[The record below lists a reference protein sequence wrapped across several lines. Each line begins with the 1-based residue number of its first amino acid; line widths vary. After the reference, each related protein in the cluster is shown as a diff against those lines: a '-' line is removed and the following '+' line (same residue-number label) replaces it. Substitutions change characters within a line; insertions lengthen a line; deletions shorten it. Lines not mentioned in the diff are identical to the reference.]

1 MKRIVDVYV
10 ESISG
15 SGDYLKLELFND
27 EKIEL
32 TSSVQNIQDISKVY
46 TDFTQSFT
54 IPASTNNN
62 SVLHH
67 FYQSDVDIE
76 QTDTDPKLSKWN
88 FNFRIRTRIEIDLVP
103 FRTGTI
109 MLEKANIKNGSVDSY
124 TITFYGD
131 LVSLKDKFGDAKL
144 SDLDLTSYDIEYTA
158 TNVINRVKSST
169 LENVMFPLISSKRL
183 WSYGDGSST
192 DIKTTAGSIKNDELF
207 PALKVARILDAIQAK
222 FDVTFNSQFF
232 VSTNDKWEK
241 LFLWLKN
248 EEQYTGKTSA
258 KVVDIVLPNGQ
269 TLVPGFTMYPY
280 TLNPINYPVI
290 VGFYFDAALNTFTCN
305 GVSPK
310 NSVFAPINEPIL
322 QISVSSVSDIA
333 IVYYVDLYKNGEI
346 IKTHFWK
353 GKLPPTSLYY
363 FNDKDNGSEFQI
375 KIRSESPMT
384 LQLNANLN
392 YKKYNNFNQ
401 PIYTTSTT
409 TTAFTDISSKIPDMK
424 VSDFFSGL
432 LKMFNATCYAT
443 SVDVFTIE
451 PLDMWYNGGNIY
463 DITNYTDIDSI
474 DVERTNVFKK
484 LSFKY
489 QKSESFLNKQYY
501 DNGIMERE
509 YADTNLTLSNEGT
522 DYIVEL
528 PFENLLMN
536 NLNVDDFQVG
546 YCLTKGPDFKSY
558 IPKPVFLYFNERI
571 NDTLYM
577 NNGSTATLCSDFNI
591 FSNVLESNGSLYSLT
606 FHPETDVKAPND
618 TLENNLY
625 SIYYSSYLEN
635 LFNPKCRLIRIKA
648 HFPLSLI
655 TKLRLND
662 RLIVRDKRYIINDL
676 KSDIT
681 SGEVS
686 LTLINDFRPMLN
698 DAITPTIVIPS
709 GGGVVTIPYKVP
721 NGVISTT
728 FSSGLPSTTISPGS
742 TTTDTDIAITAPTN
756 TNTPTPI
763 WTESTT
769 DNIITDDGYGIVNE
783 EGFGVVIPIDAT
795 NLNNDGTTFTN
806 TINLFQE

>member
-1 MKRIVDVYV
+1 MKRIVDIYV

-32 TSSVQNIQDISKVY
+32 TSTIQNIQDISKVY

-54 IPASTNNN
+54 IPASTINN
-62 SVLHH
+62 SILHH
-67 FYQSDVDIE
+67 FYQSDVNITNNE
-76 QTDTDPKLSKWN
+76 WN
-88 FNFRIRTRIEIDLVP
+88 FNFRIRARIEIDLVP

-109 MLEKANIKNGSVDSY
+109 MMEKANIKDGRTDSY

-144 SDLDLTSYDIEYTA
+144 SDLDFTSYDIEYTG

-183 WSYGDGSST
+183 WSYGDGAST
-192 DIKTTAGSIKNDELF
+192 DVKTVKGSIKNDELF
-207 PALKVARILDAIQAK
+207 PALKVARILDAIEAK
-222 FDVTFNSQFF
+222 FDVEFNSQFF

-241 LFLWLKN
+241 LYLWLKN
-248 EEQYTGKTSA
+248 EEQYTGKTSSTP
-258 KVVDIVLPNGQ
+258 VNIVAPSGQ
-269 TLVPGFTMYPY
+269 TIVPGFTMYPY
-280 TLNPINYPVI
+280 SVSPVHYTGFS
-290 VGFYFDAALNTFTCN
+290 GFYFDGSFFTCKSVGN
-305 GVSPK
+305 VTNPFGSGLVSID
-310 NSVFAPINEPIL
+310 APTL
-322 QISVSSVSDIA
+322 QISVQSVSDATIE
-333 IVYYVDLYKNGEI
+333 YYIDLYKDGKVV
-346 IKTHFWK
+346 KTKTSK
-353 GKLPPTSLYY
+353 GKFSPLDFYTFAPS
-363 FNDKDNGSEFQI
+363 DNGSVFFFR
-375 KIRSESPMT
+375 IRTKAPMT
-384 LQLNANLN
+384 LNLDATLN
-392 YKKYNNFNQ
+392 YKYYNNYNQ
-401 PIYTTSTT
+401 PIFIPSTT
-409 TTAFTDISSKIPDMK
+409 TTTKTDLSSKMPSMT
-424 VSDFFSGL
+424 VAEFFSGL

-489 QKSESFLNKQYY
+489 QKSESFLNREYY

-522 DYIVEL
+522 DYSVEL

-536 NLNVDDFQVG
+536 NLNVDNFQVG

-577 NNGSTATLCSDFNI
+577 NNGTTSTLCSDFNI
-591 FSNVLESNGSLYSLT
+591 FSNVLESNGGLYSLT
-606 FHPETDVKAPND
+606 FHPESDVKIPND
-618 TLENNLY
+618 TLTNNLY
-625 SIYYSSYLEN
+625 SLYYSSYLEN

-662 RLIVRDKRYIINDL
+662 RLIVRDKRYIINEL

-709 GGGVVTIPYKVP
+709 GGGTVTIPYKVP

-728 FSSGLPSTTISPGS
+728 FSSGVAGTTISPGS
-742 TTTDTDIAITAPTN
+742 TTTDASIEVTAPVN
-756 TNTPTPI
+756 PYTPTPI

-769 DNIITDDGYGIVNE
+769 DVIITDDGWGIVNE
-783 EGFGVVIPIDAT
+783 EGFGVVIPVDAT

-806 TINLFQE
+806 TINLLQE

>member
-1 MKRIVDVYV
+1 MKRVVDVYV
-10 ESISG
+10 ESVSG

-54 IPASTNNN
+54 IPASTINN
-62 SVLHH
+62 SILHH
-67 FYQSDVDIE
+67 FYQSDLDIE
-76 QTDTDPKLSKWN
+76 QTDTDPKLNKWN
-88 FNFRIRTRIEIDLVP
+88 FNFRIRSRIEIDLVP

-109 MLEKANIKNGSVDSY
+109 MLEKANIKNGNVDSY

-131 LVSLKDKFGDAKL
+131 LVSLKDKFGDSKL
-144 SDLDLTSYDIEYTA
+144 SDLDFTSYDIDYTG

-169 LENVMFPLISSKRL
+169 LENVMFPLISSKRV
-183 WSYGDGSST
+183 WTYGDGSST

-222 FDVTFNSQFF
+222 FDITFNSQFF
-232 VSTNDKWEK
+232 VNTNDKWEK

-248 EEQYTGKTSA
+248 EDQYTSKTSA
-258 KVVDIVLPNGQ
+258 KVVDIVLPNGP
-269 TLVPGFTMYPY
+269 TIVPLWQNWDGTIYPAK
-280 TLNPINYPVI
+280 P
-290 VGFYFDAALNTFTCN
+290 GFYFDSTANTFTCN
-305 GVSPK
+305 GVESNISGNPFLFTSPT
-310 NSVFAPINEPIL
+310 L
-322 QISVSSVSDIA
+322 LISVSSVSDTS
-333 IVYYVDLYKNGEI
+333 IVYYIDFYKDGKV
-346 IKTHFWK
+346 IKTQSYK
-353 GKLPPTSLYY
+353 GIIPPQQLYY
-363 FNDKDNGSEFQI
+363 FPPSDNGSVFQI
-375 KIRSESPMT
+375 KIRSEFPIT
-384 LQLNANLN
+384 LQLNATLEYRGYNN
-392 YKKYNNFNQ
+392 YK
-401 PIYTTSTT
+401 YTLGLASTT
-409 TTAFTDISSKIPDMK
+409 TTATTDISSKMPDMK

-474 DVERTNVFKK
+474 DVERTNIFKK

-489 QKSESFLNKQYY
+489 QKSESFMNRQYY

-509 YADTNLTLSNEGT
+509 YSDTNLTLSNEGT
-522 DYIVEL
+522 DFTVEL
-528 PFENLLMN
+528 PFENLLMD
-536 NLNVDDFQVG
+536 NLNLDDFQVG
-546 YCLTKGPDFKSY
+546 YCLTKAPDFKPY

-577 NNGSTATLCSDFNI
+577 NNGSTTTLCSDFNI
-591 FSNVLESNGSLYSLT
+591 FSNVLDSGGNLYSLT

-625 SIYYSSYLEN
+625 SLYYSGYLEN
-635 LFNPKCRLIRIKA
+635 LFNPKSRLVRIKA

-662 RLIVRDKRYIINDL
+662 RLIVRDKRYIINEL

-686 LTLINDFRPMLN
+686 LTLINDFRPMIN
-698 DAITPTIVIPS
+698 DSITSTIVIPS
-709 GGGVVTIPYKVP
+709 TGGTTTFPWTMP

-728 FSSGLPSTTISPGS
+728 FSTPYPGATIFPGS
-742 TTTDTDIAITAPTN
+742 TTTSTSVGVTAPVN
-756 TNTPTPI
+756 TNTPNPI
-763 WTESTT
+763 WSESTT
-769 DNIITDDGYGIVNE
+769 DNIFTDDGYWLVNE
-783 EGFGVVIPIDAT
+783 EGGSVTIPIDAI

>member
-1 MKRIVDVYV
+1 MKRIVDIYV

-32 TSSVQNIQDISKVY
+32 TSTIQNIQDISKVY

-54 IPASTNNN
+54 VPASTINN
-62 SVLHH
+62 SILHH
-67 FYQSDVDIE
+67 FYQSDVNITNNE
-76 QTDTDPKLSKWN
+76 WN
-88 FNFRIRTRIEIDLVP
+88 FNFRIRARIEIDLVP

-109 MLEKANIKNGSVDSY
+109 MMEKANIKDGRTDSY

-144 SDLDLTSYDIEYTA
+144 SDLDFTSYDIEYTG

-183 WSYGDGSST
+183 WSYGDGAST
-192 DIKTTAGSIKNDELF
+192 DIKTVKGSIKNDELF

-222 FDVTFNSQFF
+222 FDVEFNSQFF

-241 LFLWLKN
+241 LYLWLKN
-248 EEQYTGKTSA
+248 EEQYTSKTSSIPVNIIA
-258 KVVDIVLPNGQ
+258 PSGQ
-269 TLVPGFTMYPY
+269 TIVPGFTMYPY
-280 TLNPINYPVI
+280 SLSPVHYPAFS
-290 VGFYFDAALNTFTCN
+290 GFYFDGSFFTC
-305 GVSPK
+305 K
-310 NSVFAPINEPIL
+310 SVGNAPNPFGTGLVPIDAPTL
-322 QISVSSVSDIA
+322 QISVQSVSDATIE
-333 IVYYVDLYKNGEI
+333 YYIDLYKDGKVV
-346 IKTHFWK
+346 KTKTRK
-353 GKLPPTSLYY
+353 GNFPPSDFYTFAPS
-363 FNDKDNGSEFQI
+363 DNGSIFFFR
-375 KIRSESPMT
+375 IRTKAPMT
-384 LQLNANLN
+384 LNLNANLN
-392 YKKYNNFNQ
+392 YKYYNNYNQ
-401 PIYTTSTT
+401 PIFIPPTT
-409 TTAFTDISSKIPDMK
+409 TTANTDLSSKMPSMT
-424 VSDFFSGL
+424 VAEFFSGL

-489 QKSESFLNKQYY
+489 QKSESFLNRDYY

-509 YADTNLTLSNEGT
+509 YADTNKTLSNEGT
-522 DYIVEL
+522 DYSVEL

-536 NLNVDDFQVG
+536 NLNLDDFQVG

-558 IPKPVFLYFNERI
+558 IPKPIFLYFNERI

-577 NNGSTATLCSDFNI
+577 NNGTTATLCSDFNI

-606 FHPETDVKAPND
+606 FHPESDVKTPND
-618 TLENNLY
+618 DLVNNLY
-625 SIYYSSYLEN
+625 SMYYSSYLEN

-662 RLIVRDKRYIINDL
+662 RLIVRDKRYIINEL

-681 SGEVS
+681 SGEVN
-686 LTLINDFRPMLN
+686 LTLINDFRAMIN

-709 GGGVVTIPYKVP
+709 GGGTVTIPYKVP

-728 FSSGLPSTTISPGS
+728 FSTPYPGATISPGS
-742 TTTDTDIAITAPTN
+742 TTTSTSVGVTAPTN
-756 TNTPTPI
+756 PYTPTPI

-769 DNIITDDGYGIVNE
+769 DVIITDDGWGIVNE
-783 EGFGVVIPIDAT
+783 EGFGVVIPIDAV
-795 NLNNDGTTFTN
+795 NLNNDGTSFTN
-806 TINLFQE
+806 TINLLQE

>member
-1 MKRIVDVYV
+1 MKRIVDIYV

-27 EKIEL
+27 EKIEI
-32 TSSVQNIQDISKVY
+32 TSTIQNIQDISKVY

-54 IPASTNNN
+54 IPASTINN
-62 SVLHH
+62 SILHH
-67 FYQSDVDIE
+67 FYQSDVNITNNE
-76 QTDTDPKLSKWN
+76 WN
-88 FNFRIRTRIEIDLVP
+88 FNFRIRARIEIDLVP

-109 MLEKANIKNGSVDSY
+109 MMEKANIKDGRTDSY

-144 SDLDLTSYDIEYTA
+144 SDLDFTSYDIEYTG

-183 WSYGDGSST
+183 WSYGDGAST
-192 DIKTTAGSIKNDELF
+192 DIKTIKGSIKNDELF
-207 PALKVARILDAIQAK
+207 PALKVARILDAIQVK

-241 LFLWLKN
+241 LYLWLKN
-248 EEQYTGKTSA
+248 EEQYTGKTSSQLVNISA
-258 KVVDIVLPNGQ
+258 PSGQ
-269 TLVPGFTMYPY
+269 TIVPGFTMYPY
-280 TLNPINYPVI
+280 SLSPVSYPGFY
-290 VGFYFDAALNTFTCN
+290 GFYFDGYFFTC
-305 GVSPK
+305 K
-310 NSVFAPINEPIL
+310 SVGNVPSTFGAGLMSIDTPTL
-322 QISVSSVSDIA
+322 YIA
-333 IVYYVDLYKNGEI
+333 IPFVTDTAITYYIDLYKDGKVV
-346 IKTHFWK
+346 KTYIGK
-353 GKLPPTSLYY
+353 GKLTPSSLYT
-363 FNDKDNGSEFQI
+363 FAPSDNGSVFFF
-375 KIRSESPMT
+375 KIRTEAPMT
-384 LQLNANLN
+384 LKLNATLN
-392 YKKYNNFNQ
+392 YSQYNNYNQ
-401 PIYTTSTT
+401 TFTIPFVT
-409 TTAFTDISSKIPDMK
+409 TTANTDLSSKMPSMT
-424 VSDFFSGL
+424 VAEFFSGL

-451 PLDMWYNGGNIY
+451 PLDMWYNGGNIF
-463 DITNYTDIDSI
+463 DITEYTDIDSI

-489 QKSESFLNKQYY
+489 QKSESFLNRDYY

-509 YADTNLTLSNEGT
+509 YADTNITLSNEGT
-522 DYIVEL
+522 DYSVEL
-528 PFENLLMN
+528 PFENLLMD
-536 NLNVDDFQVG
+536 NLNLDDFQVG

-558 IPKPVFLYFNERI
+558 IPKPIFLYFNARI

-577 NNGSTATLCSDFNI
+577 NNGTTATLCNDFNI
-591 FSNVLESNGSLYSLT
+591 FSNVLESNGGLYSLT
-606 FHPETDVKAPND
+606 FHPESDVKSPNN
-618 TLENNLY
+618 TLTNNLY
-625 SIYYSSYLEN
+625 SLYYSSYLEN

-662 RLIVRDKRYIINDL
+662 RLIVRDKRYIINEL

-681 SGEVS
+681 SGEVN
-686 LTLINDFRPMLN
+686 LTLINDFRPMIN
-698 DAITPTIVIPS
+698 DAITPTIVVPS
-709 GGGVVTIPYKVP
+709 TGGTITFPWKKP

-728 FSSGLPSTTISPGS
+728 FSTPYPGATISPSS
-742 TTTDTDIAITAPTN
+742 TTTSTSIAVTAPVN

-769 DNIITDDGYGIVNE
+769 DVIITDDGWGIVNE
-783 EGFGVVIPIDAT
+783 EGFGVVIPVDAV
-795 NLNNDGTTFTN
+795 NLNNDGTSFTN
-806 TINLFQE
+806 TINLLQE

>member
-67 FYQSDVDIE
+67 FYQSDIDISQNE
-76 QTDTDPKLSKWN
+76 WN
-88 FNFRIRTRIEIDLVP
+88 FNFRIRARIEIDLVP

-109 MLEKANIKNGSVDSY
+109 MMEKANIKNGSVDSY

-144 SDLDLTSYDIEYTA
+144 SDLDLTSYNIQYTGA
-158 TNVINRVKSST
+158 NVVNRVKSST

-192 DIKTTAGSIKNDELF
+192 DIKTEKGSIKNDELF

-222 FDVTFNSQFF
+222 FDITFNSQFF

-241 LFLWLKN
+241 LYLWLKN
-248 EEQYTGKTSA
+248 EEQYTNITKAVVLDLLTPTGNKTLWYTNTISFQSFFFSPTDNYFICQNIGSSFPSKRAYLLVNMYFASDDDVSYYIDLYRNGVLINTYKNKGYKTDINLYSFQETDNSA
-258 KVVDIVLPNGQ
+258 IFFLAVRTDLPMEVEV
-269 TLVPGFTMYPY
+269 TAV
-280 TLNPINYPVI
+280 INYPNANI
-290 VGFYFDAALNTFTCN
+290 NQPFTI
-305 GVSPK
+305 SPVTTTSFTDLK
-310 NSVFAPINEPIL
+310 SKVPD
-322 QISVSSVSDIA
+322 ISVV
-333 IVYYVDLYKNGEI
+333 
-346 IKTHFWK
+346 
-353 GKLPPTSLYY
+353 
-363 FNDKDNGSEFQI
+363 
-375 KIRSESPMT
+375 
-384 LQLNANLN
+384 
-392 YKKYNNFNQ
+392 
-401 PIYTTSTT
+401 
-409 TTAFTDISSKIPDMK
+409 
-424 VSDFFSGL
+424 DFFSGL

-463 DITNYTDIDSI
+463 DITNYTDTDSI
-474 DVERTNVFKK
+474 DVERTNIFKK
-484 LSFKY
+484 LSFKH
-489 QKSESFLNKQYY
+489 QKSESFMNRRYY

-522 DYIVEL
+522 NYSVEL

-536 NLNVDDFQVG
+536 NLNLDDFQVG
-546 YCLTKGPDFKSY
+546 YCLTKEPDFKPY

-577 NNGSTATLCSDFNI
+577 RTDDETPLCSDFNI
-591 FSNVLESNGSLYSLT
+591 FSNVLESNGGLYSLT
-606 FHPETDVKAPND
+606 FHPETDVKAPNN
-618 TLENNLY
+618 TLINNLY
-625 SIYYSSYLEN
+625 SMYYSSYLEN
-635 LFNPKCRLIRIKA
+635 LFNPKCRLIKLKA

-709 GGGVVTIPYKVP
+709 GGGTITIPYKVP

>member
-1 MKRIVDVYV
+1 MRRIVDIYV

-32 TSSVQNIQDISKVY
+32 TSTIQNIQDISKVY

-54 IPASTNNN
+54 IPASTINN
-62 SVLHH
+62 SILHH
-67 FYQSDVDIE
+67 FYQSDVNITNNE
-76 QTDTDPKLSKWN
+76 WN
-88 FNFRIRTRIEIDLVP
+88 FNFRIRARIEIDLVP

-109 MLEKANIKNGSVDSY
+109 MMEKANIKDGRTDSY

-144 SDLDLTSYDIEYTA
+144 SDLDFTSYDIEYTG

-183 WSYGDGSST
+183 WSYGDGAST
-192 DIKTTAGSIKNDELF
+192 DVKTSKGSIKNDELF

-222 FDVTFNSQFF
+222 FDVEFNSQFF

-241 LFLWLKN
+241 LYLWLKN
-248 EEQYTGKTSA
+248 EEQYTGKTSSTP
-258 KVVDIVLPNGQ
+258 VNIVAPSGQ
-269 TLVPGFTMYPY
+269 TIVPGFTMNPY
-280 TLNPINYPVI
+280 SLSPKYYYAFN
-290 VGFYFDAALNTFTCN
+290 GFYFDGSFFTCKSV
-305 GVSPK
+305 GDQPSPFG
-310 NSVFAPINEPIL
+310 SGLMSIDAPTL
-322 QISVSSVSDIA
+322 QISVQSVSDATIE
-333 IVYYVDLYKNGEI
+333 YYIDLYKDGKVA
-346 IKTHFWK
+346 KTKTGK
-353 GKLPPTSLYY
+353 GKFPPLNFYTFAPS
-363 FNDKDNGSEFQI
+363 DNGSVFFFR
-375 KIRSESPMT
+375 IRTKAPMT
-384 LQLNANLN
+384 LNLNATLN
-392 YKKYNNFNQ
+392 YKYYNNYNQ
-401 PIYTTSTT
+401 PIVIPSTT
-409 TTAFTDISSKIPDMK
+409 TTTKTDLSSKMPSMT
-424 VSDFFSGL
+424 VAEFFSGL

-489 QKSESFLNKQYY
+489 QKSESFLNREYY

-522 DYIVEL
+522 DYSVEL

-536 NLNVDDFQVG
+536 NLNLDDFQVG

-558 IPKPVFLYFNERI
+558 IPKPVFLYFNARI
-571 NDTLYM
+571 SDTLYM
-577 NNGSTATLCSDFNI
+577 NNGTTSTLCSDFNI
-591 FSNVLESNGSLYSLT
+591 FSNVLESNGGLYSLT
-606 FHPETDVKAPND
+606 FHPESDVKSPND
-618 TLENNLY
+618 TLTNNLY
-625 SIYYSSYLEN
+625 SLYYSSYLEN

-662 RLIVRDKRYIINDL
+662 RLIVRDKRYIINEL

-681 SGEVS
+681 SGEVN

-709 GGGVVTIPYKVP
+709 GGGTITFPWKVP

-728 FSSGLPSTTISPGS
+728 FSTPYPGATISPGS
-742 TTTDTDIAITAPTN
+742 TTTSTSVGVTAPTN

-769 DNIITDDGYGIVNE
+769 AVIITDDGWGIVNE
-783 EGFGVVIPIDAT
+783 EGFGVVIPVDAV

-806 TINLFQE
+806 TINLLQE